1 MLCRTLVASINEK
14 GVCFRVDLL
23 HRDLE
28 NVELEA
34 VCLATWN
41 PFQNA
46 FEVGGYEELEGK
58 EVENE
63 VTLIVIEMAVL
74 KLHLI
79 TVP

>member
-1 MLCRTLVASINEK
+1 MLCRTLVASIDEK
-14 GVCFRVDLL
+14 GVCFGVDLL

-28 NVELEA
+28 NVEA

-58 EVENE
+58 EVEDE
-63 VTLIVIEMAVL
+63 VTLIVVEMAVL